1 MSIETEI
8 NRIRT
13 NVSGTLSAISE
24 MGGEVLEGATSDDM
38 ASGVRSIPVGAKIN
52 DTTPSTTTTYSS
64 QKIEDE
70 LSTLNTANAQQD
82 TEIAKKANDA
92 DLASV
97 AKSGSY
103 NDLSNKPTIPSAYT
117 LPTAS
122 ASVLGGVKV
131 GTGLAIDE
139 NGVLS
144 LNVSNASG
152 VSF

>member
-1 MSIETEI
+1 MIAIKKDAMRYRDPETGKFVGVSLI
-8 NRIRT
+8 GGDAPSDI
-13 NVSGTLSAISE
+13 SGTPVKIDTTLTQSGQAADAKVVGDQLSA
-24 MGGEVLEGATSDDM
+24 
-38 ASGVRSIPVGAKIN
+38 
-52 DTTPSTTTTYSS
+52 
-64 QKIEDE
+64 
-70 LSTLNTANAQQD
+70 LNEANAAQD
-82 TEIAKKANDA
+82 TAIAKKANAD
-92 DLASV
+92 DLAAV

-103 NDLSNKPTIPSAYT
+103 NDLTGKPTIPEAYT

-131 GTGLAIDE
+131 GNGLAIDE

>member
-1 MSIETEI
+1 MIAIRKDAMRYRDPETGKFVGVSLI
-8 NRIRT
+8 GGDAPSDT
-13 NVSGTLSAISE
+13 SGTPVEIDGTLTQSGKAADAKAVGDRLSA
-24 MGGEVLEGATSDDM
+24 
-38 ASGVRSIPVGAKIN
+38 
-52 DTTPSTTTTYSS
+52 
-64 QKIEDE
+64 
-70 LSTLNTANAQQD
+70 LNEANAQQD